1 MKTIFDVTYPQLIEW
16 CELNDEKKYRAKQI
30 YTWLYKKRVA
40 SFGAMSDVSMSFHE
54 KLQSSFAFDTLVLK
68 EKHVA
73 FDQTT
78 KYLFE
83 CEDGMLIETVL
94 MHHDYGKSVCV
105 SSQIGCNM
113 ACKFCASGLLKK
125 QRNITSGEMVQQV
138 LHVQRELDSQQ
149 ERVSSIVVM
158 GIGEPFDNYTHVL
171 DFLKIVNHDHGLAIG
186 SRKLTIST
194 CGVIEGILKLAQEPL
209 QINLAISLHAP
220 NDALRTKL
228 MPINQAHPIDNL
240 MKALKVYYQKTNRR
254 ITYEYLLLNGVNDQ
268 LEHANQLA
276 DLIFGQNAYVNLI
289 PYNPVME
296 QPFDR
301 TPLKSALK
309 FYDQLKKRGIQTTLR
324 QEHGVDINAAC
335 GQLRSKKIKEGD
347 YESNRSE

>member
-1 MKTIFDVTYPQLIEW
+1 MKTIYDLTYPQLIEW
-16 CELNDEKKYRAKQI
+16 CELNNEKKYRAKQI

-40 SFGAMSDVSMSFHE
+40 SFSAMSDVSKAFQD
-54 KLQSSFAFDTLVLK
+54 KLQTSFKLDSLTLK

-73 FDQTT
+73 QDQTT
-78 KYLFE
+78 KFLFE
-83 CEDGMLIETVL
+83 CEDGLLIETVL

-113 ACKFCASGLLKK
+113 GCKFCASGLLKK
-125 QRNITSGEMVQQV
+125 QRNVTSGEMVQQI
-138 LHVQRELDSQQ
+138 LFIQRELDSQQ

-158 GIGEPFDNYTHVL
+158 GIGEPFDNYDHVL
-171 DFLKIVNHDHGLAIG
+171 DFLKVVNHDNGLAIG

-194 CGVIEGILKLAQEPL
+194 CGVIEGILKLADEPL

-220 NDALRTKL
+220 NDELRSQL
-228 MPINQAHPIDNL
+228 MPINQAYPINDL
-240 MKALKVYYQKTNRR
+240 MNALKTYYKKTNRR
-254 ITYEYLLLNGVNDQ
+254 ITYEYILLRGVNDQ
-268 LEHANQLA
+268 PEHANQLA

-289 PYNPVME
+289 PYNPVLE
-296 QPFDR
+296 QSFER
-301 TPLKSALK
+301 TPITSALK

-335 GQLRSKKIKEGD
+335 GQLRSEKIKEGAH
-347 YESNRSE
+347 ESNR